1 MNKSI
6 AISALFAACSAQQVG
21 HQKAN
26 TDQALGLSYCSTSGG
41 CAKQSRSV
49 TMDANW
55 RWLHNTGGYTN
66 CYTGASWD
74 KNECPDADTCA
85 KQCAVDGVP
94 QDEWKNTYGVTGDSD
109 TLGLGFLTRG
119 SYATNVGSRT
129 FMMNGNDKYEMF
141 KLKNKEFTFTVDV
154 SNMPC
159 GINGALYFVEMQEDG
174 GKNEY
179 TNDNAGAAFGTGY
192 CDAQCPQDI
201 KFIDGK
207 ANSVGWNPSKTDPN
221 AGTGEFGSCCA
232 EMDIWEANSMAQA
245 FTAHPCQI
253 EG

>member
-1 MNKSI
+1 
-6 AISALFAACSAQQVG
+6 
-21 HQKAN
+21 
-26 TDQALGLSYCSTSGG
+26 
-41 CAKQSRSV
+41 
-49 TMDANW
+49 MDANW

-74 KNECPDADTCA
+74 NSECPDADTCA
-85 KQCAVDGVP
+85 KNCAVDGVP

-109 TLGLGFLTRG
+109 TLDLGFLTRG

-159 GINGALYFVEMQEDG
+159 GINGALYFVEMKEDG
-174 GKNEY
+174 GLSEY
-179 TNDNAGAAFGTGY
+179 PNDNAGAAYGTGY

-245 FTAHPCQI
+245 FTAHPCAF